1 LAGIALF
8 VVAFGRDLF
17 TFSNEDAGHSII
29 GWVGEL
35 SAREVFAMIM
45 GGILTAAV
53 VLEGWL
59 LLHLL
64 RQNGRLLLRVDALEG
79 NEGAA
84 NPDLLESSL
93 PIGSSAPP
101 FTLSGLHGDTMTL
114 DALRATG
121 KPVLLFF
128 MDPGCNPCNAML
140 PEVGQWQREHA
151 GTMTIAIVSR
161 GSVEDNRAKFT
172 EHGIV
177 NVLLQRDREVA
188 EAYQMPGTPTAI
200 LIDPDGTISS
210 PLAFGQDE
218 IEALVERSM
227 SFLAEADGS
236 SDDVVGEEDAIT
248 PAESRE
254 PIPDVALPDLSGRT
268 LRFTDLR
275 GRPTVVLFWNPDCG
289 FCKHM
294 LPDLKAWEIEPPA
307 DAPQLVVVSMGT
319 VEENRE
325 MGLTSPVV
333 LDQDFSTGRAFG
345 VSGTPTAVMIDA
357 EGRRASGEVMG
368 ASAVLD
374 LLGETSQARVPVAG

>member
-1 LAGIALF
+1 
-8 VVAFGRDLF
+8 
-17 TFSNEDAGHSII
+17 
-29 GWVGEL
+29 
-35 SAREVFAMIM
+35 
-45 GGILTAAV
+45 
-53 VLEGWL
+53 
-59 LLHLL
+59 
-64 RQNGRLLLRVDALEG
+64 
-79 NEGAA
+79 
-84 NPDLLESSL
+84 
-93 PIGSSAPP
+93 
-101 FTLSGLHGDTMTL
+101 MTL
-114 DALRATG
+114 DGLRATG
-121 KPVLLFF
+121 KPVLLLF

-140 PEVGQWQREHA
+140 PEVGEWQREHA
-151 GTMTIAIVSR
+151 GGMTIAIVSR
-161 GSVEDNRAKFT
+161 GSVEENRAKST

-227 SFLAEADGS
+227 SSLVEADRS

-268 LRFTDLR
+268 LRLTDFR

-289 FCKHM
+289 FCQHM
-294 LPDLKAWEIEPPA
+294 LPDLKAWENEPPA